1 MSEFSAITTTKNQAK
16 RKEKTFI
23 FLMMLFPVIH
33 WCIFWLYVNF
43 SSIAL
48 AFQDTRT
55 GILTWDNFKAVGESL
70 TSPYGEIRLALKNT
84 LLYFGTSLLI
94 ISPCGLLMS
103 YFLFKRIVGN
113 QAFRIIFYLP
123 AIISGVVMVTCY
135 TTFIDPHGPLGN
147 ILNWFNVTIPPEG
160 WLARK
165 ETATTMIL
173 IYNIWT
179 GFTGNILLFCGAMAR
194 VPMEVLESS
203 KLEGCGAFR
212 EFVQIIIPL
221 IFPTLS
227 TQIILLFTGV
237 FTSSGPILLFDPN
250 CSYNTVTLS
259 YWIFK
264 QVYGFGTVGGSGSY
278 NLVSATGLCF
288 TLLGVP
294 IILFVRW
301 VMDRIPVA
309 EY

>member
-1 MSEFSAITTTKNQAK
+1 MSDCSMKKIENQAK

-23 FLMMLFPVIH
+23 FFMMLLPVIH

-43 SSIAL
+43 SSIIL

-55 GILTWDNFKAVGESL
+55 GAFTWDNFIGFAESL
-70 TSPYGEIRLALKNT
+70 TSPYGEIKLALKNT
-84 LLYFGTSLLI
+84 LLYFSTSLLI

-103 YFLFKRIVGN
+103 YFLYKRILGSQV
-113 QAFRIIFYLP
+113 FRIIFYLP

-135 TTFIDPHGPLGN
+135 TTFVDPHGPLGN
-147 ILNWFNVTIPPEG
+147 ILSWFNVTIPPEG
-160 WLARK
+160 WLARP

-173 IYNIWT
+173 IYNVWT
-179 GFTGNILLFCGAMAR
+179 GFTGNILLYCGTMAR
-194 VPMEVLESS
+194 VPLEVLESS
-203 KLEGCGAFR
+203 KIEGCGAFR

-221 IFPTLS
+221 IFPTIS

-250 CSYNTVTLS
+250 SSYGTVTLS

-264 QVYGFGTVGGSGSY
+264 QVYGTGTVGGSGSY

-288 TLLGVP
+288 TLFGVP
-294 IILFVRW
+294 IILFIRW
-301 VMDRIPVA
+301 LMERIPAV

>member
-1 MSEFSAITTTKNQAK
+1 MNETSTVKTEKNQAK
-16 RKEKTFI
+16 RKEKMFI
-23 FLMMLFPVIH
+23 FFMMLFPVIH

-55 GILTWDNFKAVGESL
+55 GIFTWDNFKAVGESL

-84 LLYFGTSLLI
+84 LLYFSTSLLI

-103 YFLFKRIVGN
+103 YFLFKRIAGSR
-113 QAFRIIFYLP
+113 AFRVIFYLP

-147 ILNWFNVTIPPEG
+147 ILSLFDITIPPEG

-165 ETATTMIL
+165 ETATKMIL
-173 IYNIWT
+173 IYNVWT

-212 EFVQIIIPL
+212 EFIQIIIPL
-221 IFPTLS
+221 IFLTLS

-250 CSYNTVTLS
+250 CSYGTVTLS

-301 VMDRIPVA
+301 IMDRVPVA